1 MKAGGIMGAEKKDGM
16 DISMNPKI
24 ERDREIILRGK

>member
-1 MKAGGIMGAEKKDGM
+1 MKAGGIMGAETNGGM